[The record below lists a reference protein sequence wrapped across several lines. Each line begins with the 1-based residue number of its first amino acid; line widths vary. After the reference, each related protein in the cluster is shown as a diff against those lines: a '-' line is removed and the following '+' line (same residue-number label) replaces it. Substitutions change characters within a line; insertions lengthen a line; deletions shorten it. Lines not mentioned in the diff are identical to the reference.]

1 MTDSSQGIDKILSSM
16 KTDIIIDNLD
26 LGQRT
31 IIDTKFNAVLTRGWY
46 RHETLRSSYIYQMY
60 AYLRSQEDSGV
71 FLDRSACGLF
81 IHPSVGE
88 DIVIAP

>member
-71 FLDRSACGLF
+71 FFG
-81 IHPSVGE
+81 
-88 DIVIAP
+88 